1 MGFALGEALRQFALA
16 VQALLETL
24 RLALTGQL
32 GQLGRQGRSGPR
44 RASDEGELARRL
56 RRARAARRLKQRL
69 ATRER

>member
-1 MGFALGEALRQFALA
+1 MGFALGEALRQITLA
-16 VQALLETL
+16 VQALLESV

-32 GQLGRQGRSGPR
+32 GQLGRSGPR
-44 RASDEGELARRL
+44 RAPDEGDLARRL